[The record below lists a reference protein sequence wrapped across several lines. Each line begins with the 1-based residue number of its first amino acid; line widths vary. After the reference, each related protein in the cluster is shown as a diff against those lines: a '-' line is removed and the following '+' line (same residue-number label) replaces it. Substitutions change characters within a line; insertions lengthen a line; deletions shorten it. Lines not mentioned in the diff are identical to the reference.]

1 VTTYSHLSG
10 FASGMKEKR
19 AVSMGQVIGYLG
31 SSGLS
36 TGPHLHYEV
45 KINGNFVDPMRIRL
59 PQGRELDNNLL
70 AAFKEQRDKINAM
83 MANEPVA
90 RLAVDDKGA

>member
-1 VTTYSHLSG
+1 
-10 FASGMKEKR
+10 
-19 AVSMGQVIGYLG
+19 
-31 SSGLS
+31 
-36 TGPHLHYEV
+36 V